1 MRYDAEVL
9 ATVRQ
14 VTFRSGLDTDRTV
27 SHSGGPRCAERLDM
41 NQAISV
47 RPTRMRLIVL
57 AVGVAVLTAGCGL
70 GGTGS
75 PAPRTFTEAAFDPK
89 NFVDPRVGGNPW
101 FPLKPGMQW
110 LREGTTLVG
119 NRQVPNKVVVTITD
133 AVRVIGGVKAVLAYD
148 HSVAA
153 GQVVQES
160 LDYFAQ
166 DRNGAV
172 WILAGATEQFEA
184 GRFVAVDEVWM
195 GGVDGSK
202 AGTLM
207 PANPTLDTPAWSIAQ
222 PTTEDGD
229 AAKVAR
235 MQAKECEPLRCFTDV
250 LVIEEGK
257 RKALNNEFKYYVRG
271 VGQIRNEPLGASRH
285 EDIERLINV
294 TQLSA
299 AGLTEATAEALR
311 IDAQAAKEW
320 PHVFGKAKASR
331 TA

>member
-1 MRYDAEVL
+1 MDNSISWFRGSKKLTVL
-9 ATVRQ
+9 
-14 VTFRSGLDTDRTV
+14 GLAA
-27 SHSGGPRCAERLDM
+27 SL
-41 NQAISV
+41 
-47 RPTRMRLIVL
+47 L
-57 AVGVAVLTAGCGL
+57 AAGCGL
-70 GGTGS
+70 GAKG
-75 PAPRTFTEAAFDPK
+75 APKPLKFTEVAFDPK
-89 NFVDPRVGGNPW
+89 NFVDPRGVGNPW

-133 AVRVIGGVKAVLAYD
+133 AVRVINGVKAVLSYD

-153 GQVVQES
+153 GEVVQES

-166 DRNGAV
+166 DKFGV
-172 WILAGATEQFEA
+172 IWVLAGATEQFEA

-195 GGVDGSK
+195 DGREGSK

-207 PANPTLDTPAWSIAQ
+207 PAHPAVTTPPWSIAQ
-222 PTTEDGD
+222 PKGEDGD
-229 AAKVAR
+229 AAKVDR
-235 MQAKECEPLRCFTDV
+235 IQTKECEPYRCFNDV
-250 LVIEEGK
+250 LVVEEGK

-271 VGQIRNEPLGASRH
+271 VGQIRNEPLAASRH

-299 AGLTEATAEALR
+299 AGLTEATDEALR

-320 PHVFGKAKASR
+320 PKVFGAAKAAR
-331 TA
+331 TP